1 MRILTRCET
10 LPHCEHPE
18 NEASRVCP
26 GPHHQTKS
34 PPSAKAR
41 VSVPGTYVNSRRM
54 SRAGKHENVAA
65 VSFGSSLCW
74 WPVHCPR
81 GQSPGPCSL
90 PSVLAQEVPQVR
102 KPVLCRSS
110 LPWGTGPTW
119 ILPALFFSSSL
130 SRLRGGLSFSAGY
143 LRYPAA
149 LGWCSVKIVPVLSV
163 VLMYLWVEW
172 TLRSSTSPLQ
182 SPPVLFS
189 QRLSCPLSGC
199 CWKCAGG
206 PPQVVTEHQPGVQL
220 LEAPGW
226 GQERRAGHSAESP
239 TARVESRRET

>member
-1 MRILTRCET
+1 MRLPGSALDHTTKPSLLLLPKPEFQYQAHMLTAGACLGLGSMRMW
-10 LPHCEHPE
+10 LL
-18 NEASRVCP
+18 SV
-26 GPHHQTKS
+26 
-34 PPSAKAR
+34 SAPL
-41 VSVPGTYVNSRRM
+41 S
-54 SRAGKHENVAA
+54 AG
-65 VSFGSSLCW
+65 
-74 WPVHCPR
+74 

-119 ILPALFFSSSL
+119 ILPAPFFSSSL

-182 SPPVLFS
+182 SPPS
-189 QRLSCPLSGC
+189 KRY
-199 CWKCAGG
+199 K
-206 PPQVVTEHQPGVQL
+206 
-220 LEAPGW
+220 
-226 GQERRAGHSAESP
+226 
-239 TARVESRRET
+239 